1 MLTVGLWWPELRRS
15 EVVGEVRRREGVELA
30 EEGRRRVPSGFWMA
44 RIHLWRVCGANQGV
58 RKARGSPVA

>member
-15 EVVGEVRRREGVELA
+15 EVVGEVRRREEAELA

-44 RIHLWRVCGANQGV
+44 RIHLWRVCGAN
-58 RKARGSPVA
+58 